1 MCWLILQYPQ
11 TGRTSGNCPTLV
23 IPTSFSRSCSTL
35 RRVEPQATYHNRL
48 VSHRLH
54 LLQYPQT
61 GRTSGNILLL
71 PDNTAALRL
80 AVPSDGSNLMQQL
93 QRCHDHPG
101 LRRLAVPS
109 DGSNLMQ
116 LATTVSFPC
125 VPPVLQYPLTG
136 RT

>member
-1 MCWLILQYPQ
+1 MQLTEECWQNS
-11 TGRTSGNCPTLV
+11 TRTA
-23 IPTSFSRSCSTL
+23 CSTL
-35 RRVEPQATYHNRL
+35 RRVEPNATYKRH
-48 VSHRLH
+48 S
-54 LLQYPQT
+54 
-61 GRTSGNILLL
+61 RTSPKSN
-71 PDNTAALRL
+71 L